1 MYVYHNI
8 KIYVINDNDLIT
20 KNKIIDFVIRK
31 INVNK
36 RKSPLPEF
44 EKNIM
49 IRTSREND

>member
-31 INVNK
+31 IM
-36 RKSPLPEF
+36 RSFL
-44 EKNIM
+44 EKKDKMRYN
-49 IRTSREND
+49 NA